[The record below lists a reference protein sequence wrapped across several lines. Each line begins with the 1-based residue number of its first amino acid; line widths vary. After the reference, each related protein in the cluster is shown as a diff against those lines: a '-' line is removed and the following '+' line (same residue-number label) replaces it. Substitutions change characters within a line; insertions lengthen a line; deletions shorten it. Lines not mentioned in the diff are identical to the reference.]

1 MTKTIVNPFTSD
13 LQKIVK
19 DISELDIPVVTK
31 TTTYQILTTD
41 HRINCDASGGG
52 FTVTLPAIADVPDNK
67 IFHIKKVD
75 SSGNVVTISQGG

>member
-1 MTKTIVNPFTSD
+1 MTKAIVNPFTGK

-19 DISELDIPVVTK
+19 DISELDITVVTK

-41 HRINCDASGGG
+41 HRINCDATGGA
-52 FTVTLPAIADVPDNK
+52 FTVTLPAIIDVPENK

-75 SSGNVVTISQGG
+75 SSANAVTIQQGG